1 MWSASLL
8 RWGCKGGTVMLHEI
22 ELNGYE
28 AALVGERYLMFGTRG
43 SYGIEQLH
51 ITAGEAW
58 DGLDITATFC
68 PPGEEPVRV
77 LLGKDGCINVPPE
90 ATAKATHTVS
100 GHIVFTGV
108 SSGVRRISHDLTY
121 RVADHSGTEDGEGG
135 ATPSIIDQILA
146 ETKAD
151 RVAAA
156 ESASAADKSAVDAA
170 ASAKAA
176 DDAAN
181 AALTAKRETE
191 QAAADALQ
199 SIAEAETSAVQAVEN
214 TGREQSEAVAA
225 AGDTQIGRINT
236 ASDTALKNIA
246 DTKAGALAEVTAEG
260 NKRIGLIG
268 DTAAG
273 ALDDIK
279 SAKDGAL
286 TEISAEGQTQKSTVA
301 AEGAAQLEAIAR
313 AATAELGRWAPRI
326 EDTAGPA
333 PVVQTDIAAARWTL
347 YPTFHI
353 DTVQAGEG
361 DPSPENIRPISGRD
375 AVEATLCGRNLL
387 DLSEAYAHGYNI
399 TGIKNFLIPRQ
410 QYTFSNVSAGGIS
423 FGFFIATAPVVPE
436 GVGELKL
443 LHYIS
448 EGTSGTFV
456 APDDVISYPY
466 IILCGGREGIVDVFP
481 NVKMQLEIGATAH
494 PYEPYRGSVTQLPL
508 PKTCYGGKVEW
519 RHHSEFDKCIVL
531 DGTEDWRKRTDIIIT
546 GGSCFYPNNFIA
558 DAISN
563 APIAVSAYF
572 VGRTNSTTKL
582 WEAQQVGS
590 NVGIQFNAPFTEV
603 SDFKA
608 WLAAH
613 PLTVHYQSTAY
624 DGTNGL
630 DVCLVEY
637 KTGFVKLDGTEDWKI
652 SVNKQKELIMSNFVS
667 ATTQKKQFC
676 SHATFEFNLS
686 GAGFYIYENTLV
698 FGANYTG
705 KQLSLDEFK
714 AYLAAQKVAGTPVQV
729 AYQLAAPEVYA
740 LPAAPQF
747 AALHDTNTLY
757 CDTGDTEMM
766 FAADTKKYIDSKIE
780 TLSTAIAALGTT

>member
-1 MWSASLL
+1 
-8 RWGCKGGTVMLHEI
+8 MLHEI

-28 AALVGERYLMFGTRG
+28 AALIGERYLMFGTRG

-77 LLGKDGCINVPPE
+77 LLGRDNCINVPPE

-225 AGDTQIGRINT
+225 AGDTQIGRVSA
-236 ASDTALKNIA
+236 ASDT
-246 DTKAGALAEVTAEG
+246 ALAEVTAEG

-333 PVVQTDIAAARWTL
+333 PVVQTDIAAARWPL

-353 DTVQAGEG
+353 DTVQAVEG

-387 DLSEAYAHGYNI
+387 DLSETYAIAYNI

-423 FGFFIATAPVVPE
+423 FGFFIATAPVVSE
-436 GVGELKL
+436 GVRELKL
-443 LHYIS
+443 INYIS

-466 IILCGGREGIVDVFP
+466 IILCGVREGIVDVFP

-519 RHHSEFDKCIVL
+519 RHHSEFDKRIVL
-531 DGTEDWRKRTDIIIT
+531 SSADGFAFSGNAGNGYARFYKVYNLVRLSPIASDWLPGYAKTAYNAT
-546 GGSCFYPNNFIA
+546 NEGVYSA
-558 DAISN
+558 DSDAGAISIVLSIKRL
-563 APIAVSAYF
+563 IAAGATSGDTSTYLTAASAIF
-572 VGRTNSTTKL
+572 
-582 WEAQQVGS
+582 
-590 NVGIQFNAPFTEV
+590 
-603 SDFKA
+603 
-608 WLAAH
+608 AAT
-613 PLTVHYQSTAY
+613 PLTVYYQSTAY

-630 DVCLVEY
+630 EVCLTEY
-637 KTGFVKLDGTEDWKI
+637 QNGFVELDGTEGI
-652 SVNKQKELIMSNFVS
+652 EYQSAYNRFAYTLPSTAVNDSG
-667 ATTQKKQFC
+667 FC
-676 SHATFEFNLS
+676 SHYKKLMTSTPGEDKYIVTRPEAVYFYDSQYTNADAFN
-686 GAGFYIYENTLV
+686 
-698 FGANYTG
+698 
-705 KQLSLDEFK
+705 
-714 AYLAAQKVAGTPVQV
+714 AYLAAQKAAGTPVQV

-747 AALHDTNTLY
+747 TALPDTNTLY

>member
-8 RWGCKGGTVMLHEI
+8 RWDCKGGAVMLHEI

-77 LLGKDGCINVPPE
+77 LLGRDNCINVPPE

-225 AGDTQIGRINT
+225 AGDTQIGRVSA
-236 ASDTALKNIA
+236 ASDT
-246 DTKAGALAEVTAEG
+246 ALAEVTAEG
-260 NKRIGLIG
+260 NKQIGLIG

-286 TEISAEGQTQKSTVA
+286 TEIFAEGQTQKSTVA
-301 AEGAAQLEAIAR
+301 AEGVAQLEAIAR

-326 EDTAGPA
+326 EDTVGPA
-333 PVVQTDIAAARWTL
+333 PVVQTDIAAARWPL

-375 AVEATLCGRNLL
+375 AVEATLCGRNLGNFRL
-387 DLSEAYAHGYNI
+387 LTNQAVYVHNFSTYVAVGYYATEKPVIVHENVTYRLS
-399 TGIKNFLIPRQ
+399 
-410 QYTFSNVSAGGIS
+410 SAGVSYFAGNLHFKNKKGKTIS
-423 FGFFIATAPVVPE
+423 QLFEFNSFTVPNGTYYIMFSLASNTITNPDAPIMLNLGNTA
-436 GVGELKL
+436 L
-443 LHYIS
+443 
-448 EGTSGTFV
+448 
-456 APDDVISYPY
+456 
-466 IILCGGREGIVDVFP
+466 
-481 NVKMQLEIGATAH
+481 
-494 PYEPYRGSVTQLPL
+494 PYEPYQGSSTQLPL

-519 RHHSEFDKCIVL
+519 RHNSEFDKCIVL
-531 DGTEDWRKRTDIIIT
+531 DGTENWRKRTDISIT
-546 GGSCFYPNNFIA
+546 GGSCFYPNNFVN

-563 APIAVSAYF
+563 APVVASAYF
-572 VGRTNSTTKL
+572 VGRVSPTINL
-582 WEAQQVGS
+582 WDMRQVGTD
-590 NVGIQFNAPFTEV
+590 VGIQFNAPFAEV
-603 SDFKA
+603 SDFTA
-608 WLAAH
+608 WLAEH
-613 PLTVHYQSTAY
+613 PLTVYYQSTAY

-630 DVCLVEY
+630 DVCLTEY
-637 KTGFVKLDGTEDWKI
+637 QTGFVELDGTEDVKFEI
-652 SVNKQKELIMSNFVS
+652 YGD
-667 ATTQKKQFC
+667 TQKRIRFDLDSKAIARYELKF
-676 SHATFEFNLS
+676 SHGNPGDVPTVTGSLSASFNRDMLNRLQIITRTDTWTALGVTDTAT
-686 GAGFYIYENTLV
+686 AKTW
-698 FGANYTG
+698 
-705 KQLSLDEFK
+705 
-714 AYLAAQKVAGTPVQV
+714 LAAQKAAGTPVQV

-757 CDTGDTEMM
+757 CDTGDTEIM

>member
-1 MWSASLL
+1 
-8 RWGCKGGTVMLHEI
+8 MLHEI

-77 LLGKDGCINVPPE
+77 LLGKDGYINVPPE

-135 ATPSIIDQILA
+135 TTPSIIDQILA

-176 DDAAN
+176 EDAAN
-181 AALTAKRETE
+181 AALTAKQETE

-199 SIAEAETSAVQAVEN
+199 SIKEAETSAVQAVEN

-313 AATAELGRWAPRI
+313 AATAELGRWAPRV
-326 EDTAGPA
+326 EDTVGPA
-333 PVVQTDIAAARWTL
+333 PVVQTDIAAARWPL

-375 AVEATLCGRNLL
+375 AVEATLCGRNLGNFRL
-387 DLSEAYAHGYNI
+387 LTNQAVDDHRFATYVAVGYYATEKPVIVHENVTYRLS
-399 TGIKNFLIPRQ
+399 
-410 QYTFSNVSAGGIS
+410 SAGVSYFAGNLHFKNKKGKTIS
-423 FGFFIATAPVVPE
+423 QSFDFNSFTVPNGTYYVMFTLASNRITNPDAPIMLNLGNTA
-436 GVGELKL
+436 L
-443 LHYIS
+443 
-448 EGTSGTFV
+448 
-456 APDDVISYPY
+456 
-466 IILCGGREGIVDVFP
+466 
-481 NVKMQLEIGATAH
+481 
-494 PYEPYRGSVTQLPL
+494 PYEPYQGSSTQLPL

-519 RHHSEFDKCIVL
+519 RHNSEFDKCIVL
-531 DGTEDWRKRTDIIIT
+531 DGTEIWTEYTDENWQGAGYHVYRFYAADALLVQPIVSNKYPYRRGSSSFKGTLGVASGGQSILFSVVEQKTVDDWKAYLAAQKAAGTPIII
-546 GGSCFYPNNFIA
+546 Y
-558 DAISN
+558 
-563 APIAVSAYF
+563 
-572 VGRTNSTTKL
+572 R
-582 WEAQQVGS
+582 
-590 NVGIQFNAPFTEV
+590 
-603 SDFKA
+603 
-608 WLAAH
+608 
-613 PLTVHYQSTAY
+613 QSTAY

-630 DVCLVEY
+630 DVCLTEY
-637 KTGFVKLDGTEDWKI
+637 QTGFVELDGTEGI
-652 SVNKQKELIMSNFVS
+652 EYQSAYNRFAYTLPSTAVNDSG
-667 ATTQKKQFC
+667 FC
-676 SHATFEFNLS
+676 SHYKKLLTDTPGEDKYIVIRPEAVYFYDSQYTDADAFN
-686 GAGFYIYENTLV
+686 
-698 FGANYTG
+698 
-705 KQLSLDEFK
+705 
-714 AYLAAQKVAGTPVQV
+714 AYLAAQKAAGTPVQV

-747 AALHDTNTLY
+747 TALPDTNTLY